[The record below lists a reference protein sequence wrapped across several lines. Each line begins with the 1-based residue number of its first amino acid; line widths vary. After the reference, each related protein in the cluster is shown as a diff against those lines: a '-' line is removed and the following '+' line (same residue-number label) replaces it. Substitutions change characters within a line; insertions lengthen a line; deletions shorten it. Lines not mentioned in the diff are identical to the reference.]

1 MDQERTGIR
10 QTLVR
15 EMLWARVILLFKSLM
30 QYPAALY
37 MMSSESR
44 ASLRVALPSHP
55 GPVLGKQ
62 SNITIAVC

>member
-1 MDQERTGIR
+1 MDQERAGIR
-10 QTLVR
+10 QALVR

-44 ASLRVALPSHP
+44 ASLRVALSSHP
-55 GPVLGKQ
+55 GPVLGK
-62 SNITIAVC
+62 